1 MQFLNNHL
9 ILHSRTEYEDYE
21 EANRKRHLLR
31 LWLRTPAYVELPP
44 HFDRRN
50 DDMEIWARNGPRVEA
65 LT

>member
-1 MQFLNNHL
+1 MGFVNL
-9 ILHSRTEYEDYE
+9 ISV
-21 EANRKRHLLR
+21 LL
-31 LWLRTPAYVELPP
+31 TPTYAELPP